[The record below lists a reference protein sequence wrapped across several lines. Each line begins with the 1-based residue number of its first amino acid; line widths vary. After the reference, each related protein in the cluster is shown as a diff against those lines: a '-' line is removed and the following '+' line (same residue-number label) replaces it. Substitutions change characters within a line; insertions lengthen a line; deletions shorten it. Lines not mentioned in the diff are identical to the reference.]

1 VLLNLFRIN
10 KNNMKLESLLLE
22 NEINVKQLFNNENK
36 ELYKENIKNTI
47 DYILDFLNNDKF
59 YSGVSVTELK
69 DKFSLINKNE
79 DLSVIKMD
87 EALEQL
93 KEVFLDHAISFNN
106 PTYVAHL
113 NCPVTIPS
121 LVGDLIASAVNTAVE
136 TWDQSTSATLIEQYI
151 IDWITEHMKLPT
163 TSDGVF
169 TSGGTQSNFM
179 GLLLARD
186 HYAFKYFGINI
197 KEKGW
202 DPIISKFRF
211 FCSEKAH
218 FSIKK
223 NAALLGMGYNSV
235 IPVATNESFE
245 MDSKALVLA
254 IEKEKQKGNIPIGVI
269 ATIGTTDF
277 GSFDP
282 VLSISKITKM
292 DNMWLHVDGAYGG
305 CFVLSELHKP
315 LFNGVQYA
323 DSITID
329 FHKSLFQP
337 VSSSAFLVSDKLN
350 FRYVSHYA
358 DYLNPIETKDSE
370 HVNLITKSIQ
380 TTRRFD
386 ALKLWF
392 TLKVTGEKTL
402 GSYLKIVHK
411 LAVDTY
417 ALLNEDSN
425 FETIHSPTLST
436 VVFRYKA
443 KGIVEDSIHDM
454 LNIYIKNSL
463 FKEGKASVA
472 STKHNNI
479 TYLKF
484 TLLNPNVTLK
494 DMKNIVNMIKEKAA
508 NYNKNN

>member
-1 VLLNLFRIN
+1 MN
-10 KNNMKLESLLLE
+10 LESLLLE
-22 NEINVKQLFNNENK
+22 KETSVKQLFNNKNK
-36 ELYKENIKNTI
+36 ELYKENINSTI
-47 DYILDFLNNDKF
+47 EYVLDFLNNDKF
-59 YSGVSVTELK
+59 YSGISVSELK
-69 DKFSLINKNE
+69 EKFSSKNNTA
-79 DLSVIKMD
+79 SNVMSMD
-87 EALEQL
+87 EALIEL
-93 KEVFLDHAISFNN
+93 KEIFLDHAIAFNN
-106 PTYVAHL
+106 PSYVAHL
-113 NCPVTIPS
+113 NCPVTISS
-121 LVGDLIASAVNTAVE
+121 LVGDLIASAVNTAIE

-151 IDWITEHMKLPT
+151 IDWITERMKMPST
-163 TSDGVF
+163 ADGVF

-202 DPIISKFRF
+202 DPVISKFRF

-223 NAALLGMGYNSV
+223 NAALLGMGYDSV
-235 IPVATNESFE
+235 VPVATNDRFE
-245 MDSKALVLA
+245 MDSNELVLA
-254 IEKEKQKGNIPIGVI
+254 IEKEKQKGNIPIGVV
-269 ATIGTTDF
+269 ATIGTTDY

-282 VLSISKITKM
+282 VLSISKIAKQ

-305 CFVLSELHKP
+305 CFVLSELHKA

-337 VSSSAFLVSDKLN
+337 VCSSAFLVADKLN

-370 HVNLITKSIQ
+370 QVNLITKSIQ

-392 TLKVTGEKTL
+392 TLKVTGEKNL
-402 GSYLKIVHK
+402 GTYLETVHK

-417 ALLNEDSN
+417 DLLNDDSN
-425 FETIHSPTLST
+425 FETIHLPALST

-443 KGIVEDSIHDM
+443 KGIIEDAIHDM
-454 LNIYIKNSL
+454 INIYIKNSL

-479 TYLKF
+479 IYLKF
-484 TLLNPNVTLK
+484 TLLNPEVSMNNMNNVI
-494 DMKNIVNMIKEKAA
+494 DMIKEKGA
-508 NYNKNN
+508 NYNLNN